1 MPCCGNTLATHGCYF
16 FFFFSS
22 PATKLQTHRCPESRW
37 RPTPWIL
44 ACPISAHQASGSGPP
59 KAFGTRGTTAE
70 NVVLVAYRKIPKIK
84 LQVLFFFRYQCGGP
98 LRRSSLP
105 AKSGMSW
112 IQRMNQSLSAPD
124 LSIGVVLNPVPCLIH
139 KFGCEGRSR
148 QSTTYSKGDPCDI
161 FCCSHIL
168 PLWGFLSTRIGE
180 ANFPIPETKK
190 SHLHGF
196 CAFLQDC
203 SCGCRRHRLNFFS
216 SLSRTCAM
224 LMSTVYFWQGH

>member
-16 FFFFSS
+16 FFSS
-22 PATKLQTHRCPESRW
+22 PATKLQTHRFPESRW

-59 KAFGTRGTTAE
+59 EAFGTRGTTAE

-84 LQVLFFFRYQCGGP
+84 VQVLSFFRYQCGGP

-112 IQRMNQSLSAPD
+112 IQRMNQSLSVPD
-124 LSIGVVLNPVPCLIH
+124 LSIGVVLNPAPCLIH

-161 FCCSHIL
+161 FAVRISLLCGVCCRQGSVRQIS
-168 PLWGFLSTRIGE
+168 PYQKQKKAICTVSVPFCRIVVVGVD
-180 ANFPIPETKK
+180 AI
-190 SHLHGF
+190 
-196 CAFLQDC
+196 
-203 SCGCRRHRLNFFS
+203 
-216 SLSRTCAM
+216 
-224 LMSTVYFWQGH
+224 V